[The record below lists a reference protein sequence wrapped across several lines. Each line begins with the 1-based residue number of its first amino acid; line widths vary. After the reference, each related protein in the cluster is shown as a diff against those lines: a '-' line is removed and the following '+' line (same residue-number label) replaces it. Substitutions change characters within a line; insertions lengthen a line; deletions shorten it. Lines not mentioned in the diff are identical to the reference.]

1 MKRKKKIRIFQT
13 KKKENSL
20 IYLLKM
26 AEHGLKEKDGFLRKL
41 LMMRRNIFFPIT
53 IFFVYCTRGI
63 PIS

>member
-1 MKRKKKIRIFQT
+1 
-13 KKKENSL
+13 
-20 IYLLKM
+20 M